1 MGIFL
6 ALGYMI
12 SSLFGIGVLL
22 LPHLI
27 QQIGIG
33 YFIISLTVVAMTLNL
48 AAYLVLELVEITGE
62 DVGTSVKLFLGD
74 FGKYIPALMGIFT
87 YSALTAYVIA
97 AGTQLSAWLGSD
109 PHYWSTLFFI
119 LAAIPAVKGLHF
131 AARTM
136 TYLSMFLVSVVLFV
150 IPINTKF
157 TSFVPP
163 FFGDLS
169 SIPVFMALS
178 AFALA
183 GHFSVYEVHRLV
195 RDEKSNVIVFF
206 AAFAF
211 AFLAYLA
218 FSVTTAAVSPEISEL
233 STATL
238 AGVYPPFYA
247 FLVSAIAVLAFYT
260 SFVTV
265 AHSFVKAFEDYM
277 PRRSIYALL
286 LMPIAFLYLLVRDY
300 GVISLTSLVARVGGV
315 SLLIFLS
322 LTGLAHY
329 NASKKWSVK
338 FPPQGSLALSAV
350 FAAMALIGLFL

>member
-1 MGIFL
+1 MGILL

-22 LPHLI
+22 LPQLV

-33 YFIISLTVVAMTLNL
+33 YFIISLTFVAMALNL
-48 AAYLVLELVEITGE
+48 VAYLILELVEITGE
-62 DVGTSVKLFLGD
+62 DVGTSIKLFLGKW
-74 FGKYIPALMGIFT
+74 GKYVPALMGIFT

-97 AGTQLSAWLGSD
+97 AGTQLSAWLGGD
-109 PHYWSTLFFI
+109 PHHWSALFFV
-119 LAAIPAVKGLHF
+119 LAAIPAVRGLRF
-131 AARTM
+131 AARTI
-136 TYLSMFLVSVVLFV
+136 TYLSMFLVAMVIFV

-157 TSFVPP
+157 ATIIPP
-163 FFGDLS
+163 FFGDLAS
-169 SIPVFMALS
+169 LPLFMALAS
-178 AFALA
+178 FALA
-183 GHFSVYEVHRLV
+183 GHLSVYEVHRLV
-195 RDEKSNVIVFF
+195 RDEKSNVVVFF

-218 FSVTTAAVSPEISEL
+218 FSITTSAVSPEIAEL
-233 STATL
+233 STVTL

-247 FLVSAIAVLAFYT
+247 FLISAIAVLAFYT

-277 PRRSIYALL
+277 PKRSIYALL
-286 LMPIAFLYLLVRDY
+286 LMPIAFLYLLVREY
-300 GVISLTSLVARVGGV
+300 QVISLTGLVARVGGV
-315 SLLIFLS
+315 SLLLFLS

-338 FPPQGSLALSAV
+338 FPPNGSLVLSV
-350 FAAMALIGLFL
+350 LFATMAFIGLFL